1 MKLWGGRFEKG
12 PAELFEQ
19 FSRSLDF
26 DRDLLEADILGSK
39 AYASALEQVGILTGD
54 EKERIRQAFD
64 KILLESSATD
74 FFEGATDE
82 DIHTFVIRKLGEK
95 VGDLAGK
102 IHTGRSR
109 NEQVATDFR
118 IWLRKEIRSTQQRL
132 ADVMQAL
139 LGFAKHE
146 PNALLPGYTH
156 LRRAQ
161 PILWS
166 HYLLAYFEMFSRDW
180 ERFGAAYQS
189 ADVLPLGSG
198 ALAGSGFPFDRQAM
212 ARELGFARV
221 SGNSLDAVSDRDFAL
236 DFLYAASVTML
247 HLSRLGED
255 WILYSSDEFG
265 FLEMGEEVTSGSS
278 LMPQKKN
285 PDALELVR
293 GKTGRVS
300 GHLLSLM
307 MTLKGLPLA
316 YNRDLQEDKEPVF
329 DTSVQLGGSLEIT
342 RLVIETTKTNAAAME
357 SAADEGWSCATALAE
372 LLARKGV
379 PFHRA
384 HQIVGGLVLESVR
397 TGKRPQDWT
406 ESELRQVASEFDGE
420 AVQLLSA
427 RRTLENH
434 VAPGGTAPG
443 TVAESLRQAEKRLS
457 EMRKPL

>member
-26 DRDLLEADILGSK
+26 DRELLEADILGSK
-39 AYASALEQVGILTGD
+39 AYASALEQVGILTKD

-82 DIHTFVIRKLGEK
+82 DIHTFVIRKLGEET
-95 VGDLAGK
+95 GDLAEK

-118 IWLRKEIRSTQQRL
+118 IWLRKEIRSTQGRL
-132 ADVMQAL
+132 ADVMEAL
-139 LGFAKHE
+139 LGFANQE

-212 ARELGFARV
+212 ADELGFGRI
-221 SGNSLDAVSDRDFAL
+221 SSNSLDAVSDRDFAL

-247 HLSRLGED
+247 HLSRLAED

-293 GKTGRVS
+293 GKAGRVS

-316 YNRDLQEDKEPVF
+316 YNRDLQEDKEPVL
-329 DTSVQLGGSLEIT
+329 DAAVQLAGSLEIT
-342 RLVIETTKTNAAAME
+342 RLVIETAKINAATMQT
-357 SAADEGWSCATALAE
+357 AADEGWSCATALAE

-379 PFHRA
+379 AFHRA
-384 HQIVGGLVLESVR
+384 HQIVGALVLESVR
-397 TGKRPQDWT
+397 AGKQPQDWT
-406 ESELRQVASEFDGE
+406 QDELRQVAPEFDSE
-420 AVQLLSA
+420 AVGLLSA

-434 VAPGGTAPG
+434 TALGGTAPG
-443 TVAESLRQAEKRLS
+443 TVAESLRQAEKRLA
-457 EMRKPL
+457 EMREPL